1 MKRLPW
7 RRILKWTGISVAVLL
22 LAIQFI
28 PYGRDH
34 SNPPVG
40 TEPDWDSPRTREL
53 AVVACFDCH
62 SNQTEWPWYSNVAPV
77 SWLTQ
82 RDVDEGRSALNF
94 SDWNGQRQEI
104 DEAVETIEEGEMP
117 PWYYLPTHRDADLSD
132 AEKEELIAGFRAT
145 FGSGLD
151 D

>member
-1 MKRLPW
+1 
-7 RRILKWTGISVAVLL
+7 
-22 LAIQFI
+22 
-28 PYGRDH
+28 
-34 SNPPVG
+34 
-40 TEPDWDSPRTREL
+40 
-53 AVVACFDCH
+53 
-62 SNQTEWPWYSNVAPV
+62 V